1 MGRLQSTLVGSD
13 RWEALNALERFIAL
27 PPAAIRRVV
36 AAVIL
41 LASEPWRLICDA
53 IRALGCDTQSLRVLI
68 LRLAGPALCLLL
80 VLQPAAL
87 KAQGSRNVKTSLL
100 MVRVGEE
107 SQLQVSGNR
116 LVLKMRLSPG
126 VEARLWGDKAC
137 DIPTDEAII
146 IQNSGTYVIGLKDIL
161 LGNETYL
168 CLLSSDGNL
177 RNSLA
182 VVQETN

>member
-1 MGRLQSTLVGSD
+1 
-13 RWEALNALERFIAL
+13 
-27 PPAAIRRVV
+27 
-36 AAVIL
+36 
-41 LASEPWRLICDA
+41 
-53 IRALGCDTQSLRVLI
+53 
-68 LRLAGPALCLLL
+68 
-80 VLQPAAL
+80 
-87 KAQGSRNVKTSLL
+87 